1 VRSKN
6 WNAKGAEDNIM
17 AKSEISKAAQ
27 ALAVAERKLVKLAE
41 SVTEQTA
48 KLVEKLDTKYD
59 KALGKIN
66 DKVDAK
72 TQKATAAVAAA
83 KKALID
89 LVAQA

>member
-1 VRSKN
+1 
-6 WNAKGAEDNIM
+6 M

-41 SVTEQTA
+41 TCDEQTA
-48 KLVEKLDTKYD
+48 KLVAKLDAKYH
-59 KALGKIN
+59 KSLGKIN

-72 TQKATAAVAAA
+72 TEKARVAVVAA
-83 KKALID
+83 KKALTD

>member
-1 VRSKN
+1 MV
-6 WNAKGAEDNIM
+6 
-17 AKSEISKAAQ
+17 KSEISKAAQ
-27 ALAVAERKLVKLAE
+27 SLAVAERKLVKLAE

-72 TQKATAAVAAA
+72 TQKAGAAVVAA
-83 KKALID
+83 KKTLTD